1 MCASKKGV
9 HTMAKTKEMNIEK
22 ELQNVDFDFFFGQTS
37 PKSVEDGKVIL
48 DSNTP
53 SDHHWY
59 YADEEYDV

>member
-1 MCASKKGV
+1 
-9 HTMAKTKEMNIEK
+9 MAKTKEMNIEK